1 MTILVEL
8 HAIVAD
14 EGTIVLFRGFQND
27 LQRPLAVVVAVD
39 WHRAQ
44 PIADALSAGF
54 VPLVEA
60 ESWQVVGWA
69 S

>member
-14 EGTIVLFRGFQND
+14 EGTIVLFRGLCND
-27 LQRPLAVVVAVD
+27 LQRPVAVLVAVD
-39 WHRAQ
+39 HRMAQ
-44 PIADALSAGF
+44 SIALELSAGF
-54 VPLVEA
+54 LPVVAA
-60 ESWQVVGWA
+60 EGWQILGSW

>member
-14 EGTIVLFRGFQND
+14 EGTVVLFSGLHNE
-27 LQRPLAVVVAVD
+27 LQRPVTVLVAVD
-39 WHRAQ
+39 HRMAQ
-44 PIADALSAGF
+44 SIADALSAGLLP
-54 VPLVEA
+54 VVEA
-60 ESWQVVGWA
+60 ERWQIVGSW